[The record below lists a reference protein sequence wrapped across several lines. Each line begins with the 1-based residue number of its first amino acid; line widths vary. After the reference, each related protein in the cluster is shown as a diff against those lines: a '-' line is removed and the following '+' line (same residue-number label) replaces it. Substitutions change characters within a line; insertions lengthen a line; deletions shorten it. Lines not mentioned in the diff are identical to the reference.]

1 MFPSSIHKWRFW
13 REDHRRES
21 VHTLWEPLAP
31 FFAEHGLILFKP
43 VPDPDSDDFQP
54 DLPDPTAIRAPDG
67 YHHWS
72 PPLIFKT
79 CAIADKSFSPLA

>member
-1 MFPSSIHKWRFW
+1 MALL
-13 REDHRRES
+13 EGGT

-54 DLPDPTAIRAPDG
+54 DLPDPTVIRAPDG

-72 PPLIFKT
+72 PPQGPQPT
-79 CAIADKSFSPLA
+79 SMFSEEASLSRILGTSRTLTSWK